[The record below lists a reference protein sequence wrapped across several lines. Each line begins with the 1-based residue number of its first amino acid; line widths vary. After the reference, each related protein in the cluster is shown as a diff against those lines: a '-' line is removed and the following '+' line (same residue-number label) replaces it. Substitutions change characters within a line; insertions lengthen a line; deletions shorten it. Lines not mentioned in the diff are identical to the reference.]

1 LPPGHPDHERR
12 DDDEEDVMACPR
24 ITLHGVTAEVWDC
37 LRQRAASLGI
47 NFPPGDAGTVHH
59 PQGDAHYAWDEVTH
73 TLAVTFT
80 RTPSWISC
88 NDIEARIRHAAWACG
103 AS

>member
-1 LPPGHPDHERR
+1 
-12 DDDEEDVMACPR
+12 MACPR
-24 ITLHGVTAEVWDC
+24 ITLNGVTAEVWQG
-37 LRQRAASLGI
+37 LKARAASMGLTL
-47 NFPPGDAGTVHH
+47 PPGDAGTVHH
-59 PQGDAHYAWDEVTH
+59 AETDADYAWDEITR

-88 NDIEARIRHAAWACG
+88 GDIEARIRHAAAAFG

>member
-1 LPPGHPDHERR
+1 
-12 DDDEEDVMACPR
+12 MACPR
-24 ITLHGVTAEVWDC
+24 ITLNGVTAEVWSC
-37 LRQRAASLGI
+37 LRTRASSLGI
-47 NFPPGDAGTVHH
+47 TLPPGDAGTVHH
-59 PQGDAHYAWDEVTH
+59 PEGDADYAWDEITR

-88 NDIEARIRHAAWACG
+88 NDIEARVRHAAGSCG

>member
-1 LPPGHPDHERR
+1 
-12 DDDEEDVMACPR
+12 MACPR
-24 ITLHGVTAEVWDC
+24 ITLNGVTAEVWSC
-37 LRQRAASLGI
+37 LRGRAASLGI
-47 NFPPGDAGTVHH
+47 SLPPGTVHH
-59 PQGDAHYAWDEVTH
+59 PEGDADYAWDEITR

-88 NDIEARIRHAAWACG
+88 NDIEARVRHAAAGCG

>member
-1 LPPGHPDHERR
+1 
-12 DDDEEDVMACPR
+12 MACPR
-24 ITLHGVTAEVWDC
+24 FVLEGVTAEAWQGMK
-37 LRQRAASLGI
+37 QRAASLGI

-59 PQGDAHYAWDEVTH
+59 PEGDADYAWDEITR
-73 TLAVTFT
+73 TLHVTFT

-88 NDIEARIRHAAWACG
+88 ADIEARLRLAAAAFG